1 MESTRWLSDSE
12 QTAWRAYL
20 HSTRLLQRV
29 LDQQLVRDS
38 DISFTDFEL
47 LVALAEAPGRQLR
60 MSELADAVMATR
72 SGVTRAV
79 NRLVGAGWVRRVECV
94 DDKRGAN
101 AELTD
106 SGAEKLA
113 SASPAHVAAV
123 RESMFDL
130 LSPRDVERLGVVFGE
145 MRRHLLE
152 AQASN

>member
-1 MESTRWLSDSE
+1 MESTRWLTDSE

-20 HSTRLLQRV
+20 DSTRLLQRV
-29 LDQQLVRDS
+29 LDQQLVHDS

-79 NRLVGAGWVRRVECV
+79 NRLVGVGWVRRVECV

-106 SGAEKLA
+106 QGAEKLA

-123 RESMFDL
+123 RKNMFDL

-152 AQASN
+152 GQSGN

>member
-20 HSTRLLQRV
+20 DSTRLLQRV

-79 NRLVGAGWVRRVECV
+79 NRLVSAGWVRRVECV

-106 SGAEKLA
+106 LGAEKLA
-113 SASPAHVAAV
+113 SASPSHVAAV